1 MIIHNS
7 PKIPKIQQSDLP
19 KGRHLSWVLPGS
31 YLKTSF
37 LSGKKIEEKDKT
49 LRLSKF
55 VCSDTLISDQGVL
68 SEADSGR
75 SLAQT
80 VALAVTLSALLA
92 PPPAFLHCAFSN
104 VHKQWHC
111 LHCWQAPCQG
121 GRSWWHRHPHKC
133 KTYFQMFFVF
143 LWFFWEI
150 QIWNLYFFDIMTL
163 CPSCWPA
170 IFVAGRGWQRQTPW

>member
-19 KGRHLSWVLPGS
+19 KGRHLSLVVPGS
-31 YLKTSF
+31 YLETSF

-75 SLAQT
+75 SLART

-133 KTYFQMFFVF
+133 KYFQWFSYFSGF
-143 LWFFWEI
+143 SEKYKYETCISLTLWH
-150 QIWNLYFFDIMTL
+150 